1 MSSRTHHGLPVR
13 RFIKNALLF
22 SKPKGRSL
30 PVPGLE
36 RGHDEDSIQR
46 QTGGFL
52 SFRHYST
59 ATANT
64 GNSLGEYIA
73 AKFRARGILCPPEP
87 INEAISKSGGHPQD
101 TMVVCSELYYALLEA
116 GQDIIS
122 LELVQL
128 GYERALLTL
137 APIYDEIL
145 DDLNLSFVGRQ
156 VLKRIATAASI
167 YSMPKP
173 TP

>member
-1 MSSRTHHGLPVR
+1 
-13 RFIKNALLF
+13 
-22 SKPKGRSL
+22 
-30 PVPGLE
+30 
-36 RGHDEDSIQR
+36 
-46 QTGGFL
+46 
-52 SFRHYST
+52 
-59 ATANT
+59 
-64 GNSLGEYIA
+64 
-73 AKFRARGILCPPEP
+73 
-87 INEAISKSGGHPQD
+87 
-101 TMVVCSELYYALLEA
+101 MVVCSELYYALLEA